1 MFSSF
6 LVAVLL
12 TQVAAP
18 AAAPA
23 PQLFEAA
30 LRLGGPER
38 AEAEKKLR
46 ADPRAATRVLSW
58 VTRADGVFALQALMR
73 KPIGCHMISGFR
85 MGVEAPA
92 NAAAALLLSLA
103 QEDETVRVE
112 LARSGNGVDK
122 LLAVMSV
129 WEDEAALRRLAPQL
143 EGVVLQNDEGQVL
156 IALRQCAMMHANRTP
171 AAARALALSKVQNAT
186 TTRST
191 CTDADGVAALAPK
204 AVTWRGSSGDRGT
217 ATFILDAEGVVVD
230 ANAGCLIALA
240 REQQKLGKASP
251 QLLIAV
257 ADFHT
262 PFEAEAL
269 AVLEKQLPDY
279 AKEDRA
285 HALRTL
291 LGHGKALP
299 LLSEFPE
306 QEVREN
312 DGLLKAA
319 VLAGKPYAPEAVIAR
334 VSCPF
339 GSESVSL
346 LALLKNKSLATAEA
360 TRLAN
365 TCARSRG
372 AAMLVLLDLG
382 AKNWADQ
389 APRAIA
395 DPFGKNELERGLET
409 RWSQK
414 TRAAL
419 LQVAS
424 SDEAFRT
431 WRDELVKRLD
441 LMR

>member
-1 MFSSF
+1 MSLFIAF
-6 LVAVLL
+6 LLAQAAVP
-12 TQVAAP
+12 V
-18 AAAPA
+18 APA
-23 PQLFEAA
+23 PQVFEAA
-30 LRLGGPER
+30 LQLTGPER
-38 AEAEKKLR
+38 GAAEKKLR

-73 KPIGCHMISGFR
+73 KSMGCHLLNTFR
-85 MGVEAPA
+85 IGTEPPA

-103 QEDETVRVE
+103 QEDETVRLE
-112 LARSGNGVDK
+112 LARSGNGIDK

-143 EGVVLQNDEGQVL
+143 EGVVLQNDEGQALV
-156 IALRQCAMMHANRTP
+156 ALRQCAMMHANRTP

-186 TTRST
+186 VTRVT
-191 CTDADGVAALAPK
+191 CTDAEGAAALAPK
-204 AVTWRGSSGDRGT
+204 AVTWRGSSGDGVT

-230 ANAGCLIALA
+230 ANDACLIALA
-240 REQQKLGKASP
+240 RAQQKLGKASP

-262 PFEAEAL
+262 PLEAEAL
-269 AVLEKQLPDY
+269 AELEKQLPDY
-279 AKEDRA
+279 AKEDRT

-299 LLSEFPE
+299 LLSEFSE

-339 GSESVSL
+339 GAESVAL

-389 APRAIA
+389 APQAIA

-424 SDEAFRT
+424 SNEAFRT